1 MVRHRCRNGTTDR
14 PYRLPY
20 SLLTLQKLGSRIGIG
35 KFRRNV
41 LFCTVGRCSE
51 NWNSLTLGVSDA
63 ITISQMSGNTIRS
76 IGNAQ
81 NHTRG
86 HRVVAMVNE
95 KLLDIASSGG
105 STRNKIK
112 HTDILTQPGVFRD
125 FPDACSFFRV
135 KY

>member
-1 MVRHRCRNGTTDR
+1 MTNR

-20 SLLTLQKLGSRIGIG
+20 GLLTLQKSGFRIGIG
-35 KFRRNV
+35 KLRRNV
-41 LFCTVGRCSE
+41 LFCIVGRCNE
-51 NWNSLTLGVSDA
+51 NRNSLTPDA
-63 ITISQMSGNTIRS
+63 VTISQMSGNTMRS

-112 HTDILTQPGVFRD
+112 HTDILTQPGVSRD
-125 FPDACSFFRV
+125 FPDVCSFFRV
-135 KY
+135 TY